1 MSFDAR
7 REGYGLTLSYNPKGP
22 LAHLDLL
29 DDLAQLDC
37 PSKCH
42 YIFKPDGQIAG
53 YFGNAFI
60 PNRGFGQRG
69 NLRIPRQV
77 LRRLLMDRIKAKV
90 VFGKLLIGLESVVE
104 NKICLKFGDG
114 SNEENVDL
122 LIGADG
128 IRSSVVKLVVPNV
141 PGPKYLGVMIILG
154 IAEFNHPLLD
164 ERGFYTLDGNHRL
177 FTMPYEERSSEIHKA
192 RVMWQLSYNLA
203 DEDES
208 RKLSLEGPKSLRD
221 EVLRRC
227 RYWHD
232 PVVELIHATS
242 LETIW
247 GTGLMDRDPEELV
260 RDIAGCKFSNV
271 VVLGDAAHSMSP
283 FKGQG
288 ANQALTDGPLLA
300 SWLERASICTAVKC
314 FHREMATRTGVK
326 VRASREAA
334 GFLHSPMVL
343 LDPPSFAGVSSDTVR
358 TFLETLKNSKVGSWN
373 GSHIDTIIRQHIDEN
388 RTRSHD
394 LQRVEGSISC

>member
-1 MSFDAR
+1 
-7 REGYGLTLSYNPKGP
+7 
-22 LAHLDLL
+22 
-29 DDLAQLDC
+29 
-37 PSKCH
+37 
-42 YIFKPDGQIAG
+42 
-53 YFGNAFI
+53 
-60 PNRGFGQRG
+60 
-69 NLRIPRQV
+69 
-77 LRRLLMDRIKAKV
+77 MDRIKAKLM
-90 VFGKLLIGLESVVE
+90 FGKLLIGLESVVE

-177 FTMPYEERSSEIHKA
+177 FTMPYEERSSETHKA

-208 RKLSLEGPKSLRD
+208 RKLSLAGPKSLRD

-283 FKGQG
+283 FKGELG
-288 ANQALTDGPLLA
+288 TKIATGEARGLIPNL
-300 SWLERASICTAVKC
+300 ICTMIS
-314 FHREMATRTGVK
+314 F
-326 VRASREAA
+326 SNS
-334 GFLHSPMVL
+334 LSPL
-343 LDPPSFAGVSSDTVR
+343 IELI
-358 TFLETLKNSKVGSWN
+358 SK
-373 GSHIDTIIRQHIDEN
+373 T
-388 RTRSHD
+388 T
-394 LQRVEGSISC
+394 